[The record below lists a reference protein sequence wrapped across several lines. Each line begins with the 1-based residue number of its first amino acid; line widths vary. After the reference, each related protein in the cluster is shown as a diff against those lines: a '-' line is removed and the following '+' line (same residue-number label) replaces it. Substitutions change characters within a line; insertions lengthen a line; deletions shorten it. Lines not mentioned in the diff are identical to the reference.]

1 MGFIRHLQDVI
12 RFIQLPAEQRQLT
25 FYSEGKNY
33 WPHLEGIIHEI
44 LAATNMPVCYITSD
58 KDDPGLLIEHPDYR
72 SFKIDEGF
80 IRNWLFE
87 NIETDVMVM
96 TMPDLHQ
103 YQVKR
108 SKHKVHYV
116 YIQHSLVSLHMVYRE
131 GAFDYYD
138 TVFCAGPHHI
148 QEIRAMEA
156 VYNLSPK
163 NLVEHGYGRLDAII
177 EEEKKQYS
185 VDKKKNNLK
194 HILIAP
200 SWSEEGIVE
209 SGMAE
214 KIIDQLIEQNYQV
227 TLRPHP
233 QTIKSAKDKI
243 DNILIKY
250 NSR

>member
-1 MGFIRHLQDVI
+1 
-12 RFIQLPAEQRQLT
+12 
-25 FYSEGKNY
+25 
-33 WPHLEGIIHEI
+33 
-44 LAATNMPVCYITSD
+44 MPVCYITSD

-185 VDKKKNNLK
+185 VDKKKNNLTS
-194 HILIAP
+194 P
-200 SWSEEGIVE
+200 DY
-209 SGMAE
+209 
-214 KIIDQLIEQNYQV
+214 KISK
-227 TLRPHP
+227 R
-233 QTIKSAKDKI
+233 
-243 DNILIKY
+243 
-250 NSR
+250 